1 MNTNFAIQ
9 TGILYLV
16 IFVINFEIG
25 TCQTVINPVRGS
37 CTIFSASAGDRVFFG
52 NNEDYYRPKTYLW
65 TEPAT
70 DDSYGCLYLG
80 FKDYSHQGGINEKG
94 LCFDANALP
103 PSKLNP
109 HQELASPPNYDP
121 PYENF
126 VIWIAVLIM
135 RNAATVEQAIDL
147 AGRYQRKNWYA
158 DAGGLKYQ
166 LHLADAKGD
175 AVVISVDQQGE
186 LAFTRKEP
194 GKRYLISTN
203 FNRANPDNAL
213 DFPCA
218 RYALVEHML
227 DEIQSEDD
235 LTAEYFKTILDR
247 AHEEGIFNNTLYS
260 NIFDLKNGIVY
271 LYHWHQYYELVRL
284 NVKDELAKGR
294 IPVRIKD
301 LFSEGTQRA
310 ASQEYTGSILVLS
323 ICSILGTILAIAG
336 ISYLK
341 KHRFKLSKN

>member
-1 MNTNFAIQ
+1 MNTNFAVRA
-9 TGILYLV
+9 GILYLV
-16 IFVINFEIG
+16 IFVINFAVG
-25 TCQTVINPVRGS
+25 TCQTATNPVRGS
-37 CTIFSASAGDRVFFG
+37 CTIFSASAGDKVFFG
-52 NNEDYYRPKTYLW
+52 NNEDYYRPRTYLW
-65 TEPAT
+65 TEPGT
-70 DDSYGCLYLG
+70 NGNYGCLYLG

-103 PSKLNP
+103 KSKLNL
-109 HQELASPPNYDP
+109 HEELVPPPNYDA

-135 RNAATVEQAIDL
+135 RKAATVEEAIDL
-147 AGRYQRKNWYA
+147 AGRYQRNNWYA

-218 RYALVEHML
+218 RYALTEQML
-227 DEIQSEDD
+227 DEIQNEDA
-235 LTAEYFKTILDR
+235 LNVEYFKTILDR
-247 AHEEGIFNNTLYS
+247 SHEEGIFNNTLYS

-271 LYHWHQYYELVRL
+271 LYHWHQYDEVVRL
-284 NVKDELAKGR
+284 NVTEELKKG
-294 IPVRIKD
+294 IKLVRIKD
-301 LFSEGTQRA
+301 LFSGETQRA
-310 ASQEYTGSILVLS
+310 ASEEYAMSILLLS
-323 ICSILGTILAIAG
+323 VSVVLGTILVIAAIG
-336 ISYLK
+336 YIK
-341 KHRFKLSKN
+341 KHKFSMMDK